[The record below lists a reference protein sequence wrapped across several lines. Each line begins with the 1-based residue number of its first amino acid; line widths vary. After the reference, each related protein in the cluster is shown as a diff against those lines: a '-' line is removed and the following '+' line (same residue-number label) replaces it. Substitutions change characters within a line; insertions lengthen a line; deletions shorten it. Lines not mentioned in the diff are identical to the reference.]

1 MAYKLKKD
9 LASKSNYGGK
19 RSTKNIKYIVIHY
32 TGNDGDTDEAN
43 ANYFNG
49 ANRNASAHYFV
60 DDDSVTQSVP
70 DDYVAWSVGGSR
82 YSNYKTTGGAKYYNK
97 ATNSNT
103 LNIEICDDVKNGSVY
118 PSKKTIENAIELTK
132 KKMKEYNVPASK
144 VIRHFDVTGK
154 ACPAYWCGSTAKN
167 NKWKTEFW
175 NKLSTSTTAAK
186 KTTTT
191 TTKKTTTTAKK
202 TTSSYYPM
210 FRSSSI
216 VEGLKSIGVDS
227 SFANRKKIAKANGIS
242 AYAGTATQN
251 IKLLNLAKKGKLKKA

>member
-1 MAYKLKKD
+1 MVTIKERIAN
-9 LASKSNYGGK
+9 AANYGTK
-19 RSTKNIKYIVIHY
+19 RDLSSIKFIVIHY
-32 TGNDGDTDEAN
+32 TANDGDTDENNGKYFAN
-43 ANYFNG
+43 NVVKS
-49 ANRNASAHYFV
+49 SAHYFV

-144 VIRHFDVTGK
+144 VLRHFDVTGK

-227 SFANRKKIAKANGIS
+227 GFVNRKKIAKANGIS

-251 IKLLNLAKKGKLKKA
+251 VKLLNLAKKGKLKKA